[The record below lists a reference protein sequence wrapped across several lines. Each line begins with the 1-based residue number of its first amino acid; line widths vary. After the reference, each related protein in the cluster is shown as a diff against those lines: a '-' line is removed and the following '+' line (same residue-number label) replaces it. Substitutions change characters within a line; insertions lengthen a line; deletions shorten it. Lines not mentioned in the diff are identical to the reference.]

1 MVMAGAMMIDN
12 AQKELIKLLKGS
24 LFDLKVELDEH
35 VDWEAVIQ
43 EARDQT
49 VTALAAGSIEKGC
62 SEDWNRAV
70 IRNIY
75 GFMRILHA
83 QSDLIELFEAEDI
96 PLVILK
102 GAAAAIYY
110 PVPERRAM
118 GDIDFLVPQ
127 DRFDPALQL
136 MKDHGYRFIHQGP
149 RHTELMKDGIEFELH
164 RQFSRIDDSLTEG
177 FDRREVAEIKG
188 HPFPVLPRMENGLT
202 LLSHAAMHLQQGK
215 LGLRQVIDWMMY
227 VHCCLDDEAWYNGFQ
242 QLAGRY
248 GLERLAITLTWLCQ
262 EWLGLP
268 DEITWCKEADPL
280 LAEQLLD
287 EVFKRG
293 NFGRKLGD
301 VRELESTSV
310 SIRKIG
316 FFHYLQQGGLHNWL
330 ASRKYP
336 VLRPFAWAYQLC
348 RWGKKGAGL
357 IFRPRKIKDE
367 LDAGRDLYSLNK
379 GLGLYDSQ

>member
-1 MVMAGAMMIDN
+1 MMIDN
-12 AQKELIKLLKGS
+12 AQMELIKLLKCS
-24 LFDLKVELDEH
+24 LFGENVEPHEH
-35 VDWEAVIQ
+35 VDWDAVLREAK
-43 EARDQT
+43 AQT
-49 VTALAAGSIEKGC
+49 VAALAAGSIENGC
-62 SEDWNRAV
+62 SEDWDRAV

-83 QSDLIELFEAEDI
+83 QSDLIELFKAGDI
-96 PLVILK
+96 PLIILK
-102 GAAAAIYY
+102 GTAAAMYY

-127 DRFDPALQL
+127 DQFDLALQL
-136 MKDHGYRFIHQGP
+136 MKDNDYGYINEGP
-149 RHTELMKDGIEFELH
+149 RHAEFVKDGIEFELH
-164 RQFSRIDDSLTEG
+164 RQFSRIDECLTEC
-177 FDRREVAEIKG
+177 FDRRQVTGIKG
-188 HPFPVLPRMENGLT
+188 HSFPVLPEKENGLT

-301 VRELESTSV
+301 FRELESTSV

-367 LDAGRDLYSLNK
+367 LDAGRDLYSLNMR
-379 GLGLYDSQ
+379 LGLYDSQ